1 MLLEEWLHR
10 HDGIA
15 HTSEIYAAG
24 FSKHAVAV
32 AVERGMLRVRR
43 SWIALPGSDP
53 HLLAA
58 IRAGGRLTCISEA
71 RRLGLWVPEGDDDV
85 HIVAPPRSGT
95 MRAQGVHVHW
105 SNGPAPVHP
114 RAVSDPL
121 LNVLHH
127 TARCLDAAA
136 ALAVWESAL
145 NRKLV
150 AGEVLSRVAWRGRRE
165 RRLARVAS
173 NLADSGLETE
183 FVTLMRDIGVS
194 GRQQVWV
201 DGHPVDSL
209 VGDRLIVQLDGF
221 AHHSS
226 PAARRRDLEADARL
240 RLRGYTVLRF
250 DYQQVFFQPK
260 LVQDIVRAAIAQR
273 LHLAD

>member
-1 MLLEEWLHR
+1 MLLEECLHR

-24 FSKHAVAV
+24 FSKQAVAV
-32 AVERGMLRVRR
+32 AVVRGMLRVRR

-58 IRAGGRLTCISEA
+58 IRAGGRLTCISKA

-105 SNGPAPVHP
+105 SNGPAPVNP

-145 NRKLV
+145 NR
-150 AGEVLSRVAWRGRRE
+150 
-165 RRLARVAS
+165 
-173 NLADSGLETE
+173 
-183 FVTLMRDIGVS
+183 MRDIGVS

-201 DGHPVDSL
+201 DGHPGTRTVMRIS
-209 VGDRLIVQLDGF
+209 
-221 AHHSS
+221 
-226 PAARRRDLEADARL
+226 ARAD
-240 RLRGYTVLRF
+240 
-250 DYQQVFFQPK
+250 QPK
-260 LVQDIVRAAIAQR
+260 RAAASS
-273 LHLAD
+273 